1 MCGYWNSTVMKHGKW
16 WISGRYNCMVEG
28 TRHITSIVMVV
39 TSPRSVMAHGCLVS
53 GFTMATL
60 TLGISC
66 INNMMKTVCQYN
78 REKYLATFLQS
89 NTVGTSPL
97 QHSYPVIKNDNTA
110 THCGTRTCQLL
121 MLSDQHRLCLPLDC
135 VYPGRDHV
143 IHSGKI
149 TSTIDVTCN
158 LF

>member
-1 MCGYWNSTVMKHGKW
+1 MNKAVWLFFALKYYCNETQKVMDI
-16 WISGRYNCMVEG
+16 WIPSMIMV
-28 TRHITSIVMVV
+28 VV

-66 INNMMKTVCQYN
+66 INNMVKSVCQYDKG
-78 REKYLATFLQS
+78 KYLATFLQS

-97 QHSYPVIKNDNTA
+97 QHSYPIIKDDNTVP
-110 THCGTRTCQLL
+110 HCVTCTCQLL

-143 IHSGKI
+143 MYPDKI

-158 LF
+158 SF